1 MKKLL
6 ISLLLLFSSVFGD
19 CRDSYIRLMY
29 FEGMYNAVIAVELS
43 MKDNTPMEKVITKDF
58 YEDAYKFLLDE
69 MKEQGY
75 HKAYEYVSKTLKQG
89 KEEANF
95 FFGEGIKATALEL
108 SNDTWIGGSGESEM
122 LAIRRYAFDKT
133 EASKLELNHC
143 VYY

>member
-6 ISLLLLFSSVFGD
+6 ISSLLLFSSMFGD

-29 FEGMYNAVIAVELS
+29 FEGMYHGVLAVETS
-43 MKDNTPMEKVITKDF
+43 IKNNTPIEKVVTKDF
-58 YEDAYKFLLDE
+58 YEFAYKYVLDRF
-69 MKEQGY
+69 KEQGY
-75 HKAYEYVSKTLKQG
+75 HKAYEYVSRTLKQG

-95 FFGEGIKATALEL
+95 FFGKGIEATALEL

-122 LAIRRYAFDKT
+122 LAIRQYAFDKT